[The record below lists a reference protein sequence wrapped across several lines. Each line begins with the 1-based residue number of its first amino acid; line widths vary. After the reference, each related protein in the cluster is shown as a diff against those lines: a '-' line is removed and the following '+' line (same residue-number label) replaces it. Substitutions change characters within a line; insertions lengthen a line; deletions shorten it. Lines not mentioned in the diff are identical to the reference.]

1 MKQKITDQNDERRYW
16 VWITDPRH
24 YLDEFG
30 NDREDLDPES
40 GLEPESSSDS
50 TGWWTCHKDTQKGDL
65 VLLYRSRIKR
75 DIGYLIQT
83 ESDAYSI
90 VDDDYASE
98 NNWDYGC
105 DYRVLYKFKNPVTLK
120 DMRANSYL
128 HDWTA
133 YSANFRRRVYSIP
146 PEHWK
151 RLEQMASEKNPDYGK
166 FLGIVEKTTVV
177 KSILLEE
184 ELEEALAENLD
195 LLKPFGYN
203 LDLYL
208 SPVDGAWGR
217 QLICKGNGGRIDLLC
232 YDRKKEQYV
241 VIELKNVR
249 ATQNTFGQIS
259 NYIGWV
265 QERIAEGE
273 PVIGLV
279 ISRGYDAKFQSSMK
293 ITDKIFQLDIEE
305 LGFE

>member
-1 MKQKITDQNDERRYW
+1 MKQKTTDQDDARRYW
-16 VWITDPRH
+16 IWITEPRH
-24 YLDEFG
+24 YLDEWG

-40 GLEPESSSDS
+40 GLEPESSPDA

-65 VLLYRSRIKR
+65 ILLYRSKLKR
-75 DIGYLIQT
+75 DVGYLIQT

-90 VDDDYASE
+90 VDDEYASE

-120 DMRANSYL
+120 DMRANPYL
-128 HDWTA
+128 HDWGA
-133 YSANFRRRVYSIP
+133 YRANFQRRVYSIP
-146 PEHWK
+146 SEHWK
-151 RLEQMASEKNPDYGK
+151 RLEQMATEKNPEYGN
-166 FLGIVEKTTVV
+166 FLAKVEKTTVV

-184 ELEEALAENLD
+184 ELEDALVDDLG

-203 LDLYL
+203 LELCV
-208 SPVDGAWGR
+208 SPIDGASGR
-217 QLICKGNGGRIDLLC
+217 QLVCKGNGGRIDLLC
-232 YDRKKEQYV
+232 YDRKKKRYV

-249 ATQNTFGQIS
+249 ASQNTFGQIS

-265 QERIAEGE
+265 QERVAEGA

-293 ITDKIFQLDIEE
+293 ITDKIFHLNIEQ